1 MKNQHSVKYFDKS
14 QKMRKIIGKMR
25 REILFVFA
33 LVIPIGI
40 LTSFYKPL
48 DTPAEYSLEN
58 SFTRITIRDNCIV
71 SLFDKVRKVEHVSPQ
86 TASAPGL
93 LNIHLV
99 KGITPASEIDAS
111 KMVSKVISKK
121 ADELELEFSHQ
132 EASAKVKISL
142 SSSDAEII
150 WSISVHPSDK
160 DLMVG
165 SVAFPVFSTPV
176 LSEGIEKNCLLPLY
190 EGRLHPITEV
200 IIGHKPKVYP
210 GCIFAQMIACLGQ
223 KGGFMLWTSDNKP
236 NVKEF
241 NCKSG
246 KTDALFSVIHRMPY
260 QSGEWKS
267 GYDTRISLCD
277 PRWYDAADIYRN
289 WASQQYWCATKF
301 KDRKDIP
308 AIIHNPSYHCNVQIG
323 KMSDTDLAELP
334 QKMSDWSAQ
343 LKVPVYVRGTFWEKR
358 GGWVGID
365 YFPPKL
371 GEEKM
376 KILSSDLKSRN
387 IPFICEITGYAW
399 QTGKSG
405 TITRNINK
413 MSQEQLNDLKLYFNE
428 NNGPDLC
435 EQNANGEQSDA
446 IIRLCRG
453 SSLGTHFIQDMNS
466 KLFDLGTTAYHH
478 DSDPGTMPDGI
489 SGCFNAAHGHPI
501 PCGPWSTE
509 ITRKAFRDVRA
520 EAARRGINNFFITKE
535 CCTEQLNM
543 EIQGYISRLSETY
556 KVPFIVPLVQYL
568 YHEYIPVVLYNGQ
581 IDELNDIIL
590 MGQFPG
596 GRVYPVIPAVLVDY
610 YSSLNVYSGNF
621 LKYGRMLRPL
631 ITDIPVDQVKYTV
644 EGSSKEVFISVPH
657 VRQSAWMDDLG
668 NIGVFAINSKTS
680 ASTVNVPLPGKGNW
694 QATLFIGEKEQSTRT
709 VSAGEKIEW
718 NLPPDRLAA
727 VIFKPVK

>member
-1 MKNQHSVKYFDKS
+1 
-14 QKMRKIIGKMR
+14 
-25 REILFVFA
+25 
-33 LVIPIGI
+33 
-40 LTSFYKPL
+40 
-48 DTPAEYSLEN
+48 
-58 SFTRITIRDNCIV
+58 
-71 SLFDKVRKVEHVSPQ
+71 
-86 TASAPGL
+86 
-93 LNIHLV
+93 
-99 KGITPASEIDAS
+99 
-111 KMVSKVISKK
+111 
-121 ADELELEFSHQ
+121 
-132 EASAKVKISL
+132 
-142 SSSDAEII
+142 
-150 WSISVHPSDK
+150 
-160 DLMVG
+160 
-165 SVAFPVFSTPV
+165 
-176 LSEGIEKNCLLPLY
+176 
-190 EGRLHPITEV
+190 
-200 IIGHKPKVYP
+200 
-210 GCIFAQMIACLGQ
+210 
-223 KGGFMLWTSDNKP
+223 
-236 NVKEF
+236 
-241 NCKSG
+241 
-246 KTDALFSVIHRMPY
+246 
-260 QSGEWKS
+260 
-267 GYDTRISLCD
+267 
-277 PRWYDAADIYRN
+277 
-289 WASQQYWCATKF
+289 
-301 KDRKDIP
+301 
-308 AIIHNPSYHCNVQIG
+308 
-323 KMSDTDLAELP
+323 MSDTDLAELP